1 MKISYLK
8 VILFAAVALLLVG
21 CASPKAV
28 STFTALD
35 LNPVVQGGDYVQKV
49 DNFVV
54 ILDKSGSMGEPY
66 KGQKKLDYAKD
77 MVSRMNRTIPDLM
90 LTGSLRVFGRIAVFS
105 SSFTALEWGPTAYSK
120 MGLDGG
126 LNKVGFSVGD
136 SPLNAA
142 LDGAAQDLK
151 SAKGNIAVIIF
162 TDANKEV
169 MNYKAVLKSA
179 ANLKSQYGNKICI
192 YTVQIGKDAA
202 AKKLLQQVAQAGQ
215 CGFYTNADQITSSAG
230 MAGFVQKIFLA
241 KVEKVEVVQEVVV
254 VVKPAPCIDNDADGV
269 CDKDDQCLKTPKG
282 AKVDYRGCWV
292 LGDIFFDFD
301 KSLIKSRFYP
311 ELNAVVKV
319 LNKDPLLKVRIEGN
333 TDNIGTAKY
342 NMGLS
347 ERRANSVMEYL
358 VNAGINKNRLSAVG
372 YGFSKPIAT
381 NATDAGRA
389 LNRRVELTPMY

>member
-1 MKISYLK
+1 
-8 VILFAAVALLLVG
+8 
-21 CASPKAV
+21 
-28 STFTALD
+28 
-35 LNPVVQGGDYVQKV
+35 
-49 DNFVV
+49 
-54 ILDKSGSMGEPY
+54 
-66 KGQKKLDYAKD
+66 
-77 MVSRMNRTIPDLM
+77 
-90 LTGSLRVFGRIAVFS
+90 
-105 SSFTALEWGPTAYSK
+105 

-142 LDGAAQDLK
+142 LDAAAQDLK

-254 VVKPAPCIDNDADGV
+254 VVKPA
-269 CDKDDQCLKTPKG
+269 
-282 AKVDYRGCWV
+282 
-292 LGDIFFDFD
+292 
-301 KSLIKSRFYP
+301 
-311 ELNAVVKV
+311 
-319 LNKDPLLKVRIEGN
+319 
-333 TDNIGTAKY
+333 
-342 NMGLS
+342 
-347 ERRANSVMEYL
+347 RA
-358 VNAGINKNRLSAVG
+358 
-372 YGFSKPIAT
+372 
-381 NATDAGRA
+381 
-389 LNRRVELTPMY
+389 

>member
-54 ILDKSGSMGEPY
+54 ILDKSGSMGDLY
-66 KGQKKLDYAKD
+66 KGQKRLDYAKD

-90 LTGSLRVFGRIAVFS
+90 LTGSLRTFGRVAVFS